1 MKQAGGDKGKER
13 EKDRERERE
22 LGRAGETGTV
32 YTNERVGS
40 AAECRLLITAG
51 SEVQQQQWQR
61 QQQKQQREQRAQQ
74 QNTNNKA
81 QKTMNAEQSPRFGSG
96 NEWGGVK
103 NVFFSVLLLCDK
115 AKIL

>member
-1 MKQAGGDKGKER
+1 M
-13 EKDRERERE
+13 
-22 LGRAGETGTV
+22 

-51 SEVQQQQWQR
+51 SEVQQQQWQQ
-61 QQQKQQREQRAQQ
+61 QQQKQQREQ

-81 QKTMNAEQSPRFGSG
+81 QKTMNAEQSPRFGPG
-96 NEWGGVK
+96 NGRSK
-103 NVFFSVLLLCDK
+103 KCFFSVLLRCDK

>member
-1 MKQAGGDKGKER
+1 MKQAGSDRGKER
-13 EKDRERERE
+13 EKDRERERT
-22 LGRAGETGTV
+22 GETGTV

-81 QKTMNAEQSPRFGSG
+81 QKTMNAEQSPRFGPG

>member
-1 MKQAGGDKGKER
+1 MTEGKR
-13 EKDRERERE
+13 EKKKENVREREQ
-22 LGRAGETGTV
+22 GRAGGTGTV

-51 SEVQQQQWQR
+51 SEVQQQQWQQ

-81 QKTMNAEQSPRFGSG
+81 QKTMNAEQSPRFGPG

-103 NVFFSVLLLCDK
+103 NVFFRSSSL
-115 AKIL
+115 